1 MTGEAERWRD
11 AAGPREQ
18 EEAAY
23 GIRTSELLERL
34 LRAHPAGEPW
44 TLGERVAVL
53 GDRAFGVL
61 LLMFAL
67 PNLVPVPLPAM
78 STVLGVPLILLAGQ
92 MLIGLPR
99 PRLPSRLARWRP
111 ERRHADHVVA
121 GARGL
126 LGRLERFVRPRWRF
140 LADDRRVRHLLGAVC
155 LALALVLALPIP
167 LGNLLPALAL
177 SLIALGL
184 LEKDGLVIAAG
195 VALGAVGLLV
205 VVASVLALAGS
216 LPGVLRHV
224 LS

>member
-1 MTGEAERWRD
+1 MSGGAERWGD
-11 AAGPREQ
+11 AAGRPEQ
-18 EEAAY
+18 PEAGG

-34 LRAHPAGEPW
+34 LRAHPTGEPW
-44 TLGERVAVL
+44 TLGDRVAVL

-67 PNLVPVPLPAM
+67 PNLLPVPLPGM
-78 STVLGVPLILLAGQ
+78 SAVLGLPLVLLAAQ
-92 MLIGLPR
+92 MLIGLSR
-99 PRLPSRLARWRP
+99 PRLPARLARWCP
-111 ERRHADHVVA
+111 EPRHADHVVA
-121 GARGL
+121 GARRL
-126 LGRLERFVRPRWRF
+126 LSRLERFVRPRWPF

-184 LEKDGLVIAAG
+184 LERDGLVVAVG

-205 VVASVLALAGS
+205 VVASVLAVAET
-216 LPGVLRHV
+216 LPGILRH
-224 LS
+224 LLA